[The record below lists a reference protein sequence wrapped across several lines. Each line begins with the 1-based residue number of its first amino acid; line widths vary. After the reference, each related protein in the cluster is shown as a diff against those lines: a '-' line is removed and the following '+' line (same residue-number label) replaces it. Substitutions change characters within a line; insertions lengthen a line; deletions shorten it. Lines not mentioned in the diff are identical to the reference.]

1 MLEEK
6 HANLMSVCITYYIY
20 AYQLRCPK
28 QDVLR
33 TLIKVI
39 YASATEAKHTSL
51 YALLLNRHPCR
62 FWLGYEQSS
71 KNI

>member
-1 MLEEK
+1 MLEAK

-20 AYQLRCPK
+20 AYQLHCLK

-33 TLIKVI
+33 TLIKVF
-39 YASATEAKHTSL
+39 YTFATKAKHTSL

-62 FWLGYEQSS
+62 FWLGCEQSS